1 MNNSKWSKYNEE
13 IDSIYQE
20 NSKTPYRKA
29 SRNILGDG
37 ASSADIDLLRVY
49 VKRHVNSKNSNGNDE
64 FSKALSDGNFAEPND
79 WKHGWLKTD
88 NVSVF
93 VRNAGLSIA
102 AIKDGY
108 IEAVKEAIGVVDW
121 GISPEPSSS
130 SNLFVPCIFD
140 LHLGKLA
147 WGEETGEDYD
157 SKIAVR
163 RFRMALED
171 LIQKAEGH
179 KIEQILF
186 PVGND
191 IYNSDKAKPF
201 PQTTAGTP
209 QMDDLRWQKLFRMG
223 VQLITEAV
231 IRLSKIAPVNVKMV
245 YSNHDHE
252 RVFYL
257 GETLTAVFSS
267 HKTVTIDNDPKVRKY
282 YQWGKC
288 LIGLAHGHNEKPNDL
303 PLIMAQESPEMWGST
318 LYREW
323 LLGHLHH
330 RKTGLTET
338 AKDYRGVNVRFL
350 TSPSAADAWHYE
362 KAFVGAIK
370 GAEGFIYNKDRGI
383 ENVMF
388 HNIY

>member
-1 MNNSKWSKYNEE
+1 MSKIENYK
-13 IDSIYQE
+13 QE
-20 NSKTPYRKA
+20 VLKLHSEGLSSRK
-29 SRNILGDG
+29 IVKELEK
-37 ASSADIDLLRVY
+37 SSGESFNKSTVTRALNRWGVGGED
-49 VKRHVNSKNSNGNDE
+49 KPTDE
-64 FSKALSDGNFAEPND
+64 FSEALEDGGFAEPND
-79 WKHGWLKTD
+79 WKYGWLKKD

-93 VRNAGLSIA
+93 IRNGGTSLE
-102 AIKDGY
+102 AIKEGY
-108 IEAVKEAIGVVDW
+108 IDAVKEAVGVIDW
-121 GISPEPSSS
+121 GVTPRPTSSD
-130 SNLFVPCIFD
+130 NLFVPCIFD

-163 RFRMALED
+163 RFRVALED
-171 LIQKAEGH
+171 LIKKAEGH
-179 KIEQILF
+179 EVQQILF

-201 PQTTAGTP
+201 PQTTNGTP

-231 IRLSKIAPVNVKMV
+231 IRLAKIAPVEVKMV

-257 GETLTAVFSS
+257 GETLTAVFDS
-267 HKTVTIDNDPKVRKY
+267 HPFVEVDNNPKVRKY
-282 YQWGKC
+282 YQWGHC
-288 LIGLAHGHNEKPNDL
+288 LIALAHGHNEKPTEL
-303 PLIMAQESPEMWGST
+303 PLIMAQEAKEMWGST

-330 RKTGLTET
+330 RKASITEVS
-338 AKDYRGVNVRFL
+338 KDYRGVNVRFL

-362 KAFVGAIK
+362 KSFVGAIK
-370 GAEGFIYNKDRGI
+370 GAEAFIYNKHEGLVGI
-383 ENVMF
+383 LI
-388 HNIY
+388 HNIF